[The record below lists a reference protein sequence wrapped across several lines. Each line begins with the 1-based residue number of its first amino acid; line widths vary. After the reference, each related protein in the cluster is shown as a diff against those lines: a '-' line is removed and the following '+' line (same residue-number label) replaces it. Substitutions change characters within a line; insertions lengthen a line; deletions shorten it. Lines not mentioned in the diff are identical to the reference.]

1 MTVLAAGVGGA
12 EAGVLGVALTFAA
25 AIIAGSWKALRD
37 QQSDHAA
44 ERKEWL
50 LAMREQ
56 TQAVANLSQAAKE
69 LFDMVRMS
77 IVRGDR

>member
-1 MTVLAAGVGGA
+1 MMLAQVGGA

-25 AIIAGSWKALRD
+25 AIMAGAWKALRD
-37 QQSDHAA
+37 QQADHAG

-50 LAMREQ
+50 TAMREQ

-69 LFDMVRMS
+69 LFDLVRMD
-77 IVRGDR
+77 IMQGRK